1 MYSTEAGALESAIVL
16 DAFRATRDSIDD
28 YILKNKVDNYCSEFI
43 PRTDELAI
51 AVFCNAFEELGCP
64 IRSVAPGTKLEIIE
78 NIPRY
83 GKLIKYMYKALENK
97 AGLIVTK
104 DGDIIRTS
112 VACPSGET
120 EDMLE
125 DLFDDMPE
133 QEWEL
138 GLVQRTGRS
147 FAHCLSG
154 KEDPLQLLFG
164 SEEGRTLMANFY
176 AKSPLFSTILQQW
189 AAFFENIGSKWPKK
203 AGPLRI
209 LEIGAGTGGTT
220 FKIVPVLARLGIPV
234 VYTMSDIGSV
244 FLSVAQKK
252 LEEYPF
258 VEYKVVDIEKEPE
271 EALCHS
277 QHIVIGSNVFHAT
290 RDLSISLKNVHKIL
304 RPDGFVMMHE
314 LTTQML
320 WADVAFGLI
329 SGWWAFEDGR
339 QHALQSPEHWEKVLR
354 SVGFG
359 HVGWNE
365 GSRPESRIQNLIW
378 AMAS

>member
-1 MYSTEAGALESAIVL
+1 MASTSDDRL
-16 DAFRATRDSIDD
+16 DPNVILGAFRITRETIDD
-28 YILKNKVDNYCSEFI
+28 LIVRNKIDDYCSEFI
-43 PRTDELAI
+43 PRTNELAT
-51 AVFCNAFEELGCP
+51 AVFCDSFEKLGCHV
-64 IRSVAPGTKLEIIE
+64 RSAEVDTKLNSITQS
-78 NIPRY
+78 PRHE
-83 GKLIKYMYKALENK
+83 KLIKYIYKVLEQN
-97 AGLIVTK
+97 ARLIESH
-104 DGDIIRTS
+104 GDEVVRTS
-112 VACPSGET
+112 VPCPSGET

-125 DLFDDMPE
+125 DLLDDMPE

-138 GLVQRTGRS
+138 GLVQRTSRS
-147 FAHCLSG
+147 FAECLAG
-154 KEDPLQLLFG
+154 RQDPLQVLFG

-203 AGPLRI
+203 GGPLRI
-209 LEIGAGTGGTT
+209 LEVGAGTGGTT

-234 VYTMSDIGSV
+234 VYTMSDIGSS
-244 FLSVAQKK
+244 FLSAAQKK
-252 LEEYPF
+252 LAEYPF
-258 VEYKVVDIEKEPE
+258 VEYRVVDIEKEPDE
-271 EALCHS
+271 ELRGS

-290 RDLSISLKNVHKIL
+290 RDLSVSLANVHKML

-339 QHALQSPEHWEKVLR
+339 EHALQSPQEWEKVLQ

-365 GSRPESRIQNLIW
+365 GTRPESRIQNLIW